1 MHRHIKSILACY
13 MCVTSFMNNHSS
25 FDIKLLASPQQTES
39 HRHVEEH
46 DGHMEKE
53 DLLRSLVD
61 DQIGMFLED
70 SI

>member
-1 MHRHIKSILACY
+1 
-13 MCVTSFMNNHSS
+13 MNNHSS
-25 FDIKLLASPQQTES
+25 FDTKLLASPQQTES
-39 HRHVEEH
+39 HRHE